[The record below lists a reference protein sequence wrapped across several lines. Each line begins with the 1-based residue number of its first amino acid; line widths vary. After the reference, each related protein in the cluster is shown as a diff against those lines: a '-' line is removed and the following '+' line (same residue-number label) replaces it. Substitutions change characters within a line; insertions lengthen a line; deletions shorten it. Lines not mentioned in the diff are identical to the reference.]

1 MHLKHHELQTPLPA
15 GYGGSMVPNP
25 DCGFVNFVIMVQ
37 SIASALLSYLLLG
50 VVFARCAA
58 APASC

>member
-1 MHLKHHELQTPLPA
+1 
-15 GYGGSMVPNP
+15 MVPNP